1 LKHKQINIEAQLLLV
16 YYKAVAL
23 RRLLLLDENGVYP
36 DVVHAVLLPDGR
48 VVVTEA
54 TGDTYLFESPRRVA
68 EYYGVKVVTEDTS
81 EPVAP

>member
-16 YYKAVAL
+16 YYMAVAL

-36 DVVHAVLLPDGR
+36 DAVHAVLLPDSR

-54 TGDTYLFESPRRVA
+54 TGGTYLFENLRRVA
-68 EYYGVKVVTEDTS
+68 EYYGVKVVTEDTN

>member
-1 LKHKQINIEAQLLLV
+1 M

-36 DVVHAVLLPDGR
+36 DVVHAVLLLDGR

-54 TGDTYLFESPRRVA
+54 TGGTYLFESPRHVA
-68 EYYGVKVVTEDTS
+68 EYYGVKVVTEDTN

>member
-1 LKHKQINIEAQLLLV
+1 MD
-16 YYKAVAL
+16 YKPIAL
-23 RRLLLLDENGVYP
+23 RRLLLLDENGVFP

-54 TGDTYLFESPRRVA
+54 TGGTYLFENPRLVA